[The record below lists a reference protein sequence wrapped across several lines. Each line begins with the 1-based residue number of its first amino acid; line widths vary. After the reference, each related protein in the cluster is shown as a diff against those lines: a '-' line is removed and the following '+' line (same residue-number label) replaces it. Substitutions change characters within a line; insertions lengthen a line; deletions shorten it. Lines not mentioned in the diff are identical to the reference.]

1 MNKASSFMFPIKYI
15 LFVSLTAAL
24 GQSLFSC
31 TDGTKQKNQL
41 DQKTSPLN
49 DSTATDAQKFADLQY
64 IEDFFDFGS
73 LIQGEV
79 VSTTFRFKNSGAAPL
94 IIKHL
99 IPSCGCTKTSVSKEV
114 LAPGEE
120 AILEVTFDSA
130 GWRGLQ
136 YKSVT
141 LRTNGI
147 ISEKSVT
154 IKANVVVK

>member
-1 MNKASSFMFPIKYI
+1 MFPIKSI
-15 LFVSLTAAL
+15 LFASLFAAL
-24 GQSLFSC
+24 GLTLNSC
-31 TDGTKQKNQL
+31 TDGTKQNKQL
-41 DQKTSPLN
+41 DQQTSLLN
-49 DSTATDAQKFADLQY
+49 DSTATDAQKYADLQY
-64 IEDFFDFGS
+64 VEDFFDFGT

-79 VSTTFRFKNSGAAPL
+79 VSTTFRFKNAGNAPL

-99 IPSCGCTKTSVSKEV
+99 IPSCGCTKTNVSKEV

-120 AILEVTFDSA
+120 ALLEVTFDSA

-136 YKSVT
+136 YKEVT

>member
-1 MNKASSFMFPIKYI
+1 MMLNKCF
-15 LFVSLTAAL
+15 LFVSIIAMLGLAL
-24 GQSLFSC
+24 SSCGKTKKQENHQSPIAIS
-31 TDGTKQKNQL
+31 NI
-41 DQKTSPLN
+41 
-49 DSTATDAQKFADLQY
+49 DSSATGKEKYADLQY

-79 VSTTFRFKNSGAAPL
+79 VSTTFRFKNAGTIPL
-94 IIKHL
+94 VIKHL

-147 ISEKSVT
+147 IAEKSVT

>member
-1 MNKASSFMFPIKYI
+1 MMLNKYF
-15 LFVSLTAAL
+15 LFVSIIAMLGLAL
-24 GQSLFSC
+24 SSC
-31 TDGTKQKNQL
+31 DKSKKQDLQL
-41 DQKTSPLN
+41 NPIANSN
-49 DSTATDAQKFADLQY
+49 IDSSATGKEKYADLQY
-64 IEDFFDFGS
+64 TEDFFDFGT

-79 VSTTFRFKNSGAAPL
+79 VSTTFRFKNAGNAPL

-99 IPSCGCTKTSVSKEV
+99 IPSCGCTKTNVSKEV

-136 YKSVT
+136 YKEVT